1 MIAVPVYFGTQVL
14 GVVELGW
21 TRPCNP
27 RIYDVRVL
35 EVICDYLSIEL
46 MGVVSSLRAARTSSL
61 TRSLSRIRELLYAN
75 GKDPIAAWTEMT
87 SEVTEQL
94 SCHLL
99 PVLHDVE
106 RGAYVIDLMAEAAWT
121 FPATLRKC
129 FSR

>member
-1 MIAVPVYFGTQVL
+1 
-14 GVVELGW
+14 
-21 TRPCNP
+21 
-27 RIYDVRVL
+27 
-35 EVICDYLSIEL
+35 

-106 RGAYVIDLMAEAAWT
+106 RGAYVIDFDGGSRMDLPCDVEEMFFSVTTPAARVGAPASADLLGDEAGA
-121 FPATLRKC
+121 
-129 FSR
+129 SRRPSLPSRLLGACGRIDLGR